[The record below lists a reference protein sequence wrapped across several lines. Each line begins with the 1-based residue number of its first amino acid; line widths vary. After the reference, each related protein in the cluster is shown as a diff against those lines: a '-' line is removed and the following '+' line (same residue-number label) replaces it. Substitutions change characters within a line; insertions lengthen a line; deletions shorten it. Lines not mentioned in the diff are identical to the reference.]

1 MMSLSKEQI
10 QKIDM
15 MINSGNKVEAIKQLI
30 EYTGWGLLEAKT
42 YVDNFNAAEEMNK
55 AISMPGEK
63 FIKTVEA
70 DIENSIMKIEGSFK
84 IVGKGTV
91 VTGILNA
98 PISVGKFVVINNKQY
113 EIQGIESNK
122 QIIYSANAGMAVGLL
137 LKGSTDTFQNGDSV
151 ISVAKAETASKQN
164 HCNSCGGELEK
175 DGNVY
180 VCKQCGEVFKNEYAA
195 EHGNIEVHKK
205 VKKTA
210 VNFSEEK
217 TERLNNLY
225 TIARRAKDNDDAG
238 QAEKYYD
245 MILAEDPN
253 SWEAVFYTTFFN
265 VSQCKIGEIAMAADK
280 LENSLNS
287 VFDLIDEYA
296 QDETTAITDVYTKT
310 KSFADLLY
318 SNAQSHY
325 ARFKDTSNSISE
337 FLTRCN
343 SIYLLLCEL
352 GDQLEKRYILNPAI
366 GNMCANVWK
375 RGIEI
380 RLNYRFW
387 DEASKQK
394 ILSYSDKVKK
404 YDPSYQGV
412 NFNSGGCYVATC
424 VYGSYNCPQVWTLRR
439 YRDNTLAKTWHG
451 RAFIHTY
458 YAISPTIVKWFGN
471 TTWFKK
477 LWRGKLDKM
486 VRNLN
491 NDGVSN
497 APYEDR
503 SW

>member
-1 MMSLSKEQI
+1 
-10 QKIDM
+10 
-15 MINSGNKVEAIKQLI
+15 
-30 EYTGWGLLEAKT
+30 
-42 YVDNFNAAEEMNK
+42 MNK
-55 AISMPGEK
+55 YTCPVCGYSVNGDNPPTSCPKCGVPGEK

-70 DIENSIMKIEGSFK
+70 DIENLIMKIESSFK
-84 IVGKGTV
+84 VVGKGTV

-98 PISVGKFVVINNKQY
+98 PISVGKFVVINNRQY

-122 QIIYSANAGMAVGLL
+122 QIIYLANAGMAVGLL

-151 ISVAKAETASKQN
+151 ISAAKAENASKQN
-164 HCNSCGGELEK
+164 HCNSCGGDLEK

-180 VCKQCGEVFKNEYAA
+180 ICKQCGEVFKNEYTA

-253 SWEAVFYTTFFN
+253 SWEAVYYTTYFN
-265 VSQCKIGEIAMAADK
+265 VAQCVIGQISSAAVK
-280 LENSLNS
+280 LENCLKS

-296 QDETTAITDVYTKT
+296 QDESAAITDVYMKT
-310 KSFADLLY
+310 KSFADLLF

-325 ARFKDTSNSISE
+325 SRFSDTTGSSSEYFDRCIAIS
-337 FLTRCN
+337 
-343 SIYLLLCEL
+343 SLLFEL
-352 GDQLEKRYILNPAI
+352 ANQLEKIYINQPAI
-366 GNMCANVWK
+366 GTMCAGAWK
-375 RGIEI
+375 NGIEI
-380 RLNYRFW
+380 RIKFPCDADTQN
-387 DEASKQK
+387 K
-394 ILSYSDKVKK
+394 ILAYSEKVKK
-404 YDPSYQGV
+404 YDVSYQGV
-412 NFNSGGCYVATC
+412 TFKSGGCYVATC

>member
-1 MMSLSKEQI
+1 MRK
-10 QKIDM
+10 KI
-15 MINSGNKVEAIKQLI
+15 IGNEIKRNEVI
-30 EYTGWGLLEAKT
+30 C
-42 YVDNFNAAEEMNK
+42 MNK
-55 AISMPGEK
+55 YTCPVCGYSVNGDNPPTSCPKCGVPGEK

-70 DIENSIMKIEGSFK
+70 DIENLIMKIEGSFK
-84 IVGKGTV
+84 VVGKGTV

-98 PISVGKFVVINNKQY
+98 PISVGKFVVINNRQY

-151 ISVAKAETASKQN
+151 ISAAKAENASKQN

-180 VCKQCGEVFKNEYAA
+180 VCKQCGEVFKNEYTA
-195 EHGNIEVHKK
+195 EHGNIEVHKESVFPASSTSANMPQTPDDIAYKLLNAGYQDRK
-205 VKKTA
+205 VEAIKILR
-210 VNFSEEK
+210 EK
-217 TERLNNLY
+217 TGLGLKE
-225 TIARRAKDNDDAG
+225 AKDVIDRVFASAG
-238 QAEKYYD
+238 YGA
-245 MILAEDPN
+245 
-253 SWEAVFYTTFFN
+253 YTP
-265 VSQCKIGEIAMAADK
+265 
-280 LENSLNS
+280 
-287 VFDLIDEYA
+287 A
-296 QDETTAITDVYTKT
+296 QTQ
-310 KSFADLLY
+310 KS
-318 SNAQSHY
+318 S
-325 ARFKDTSNSISE
+325 
-337 FLTRCN
+337 
-343 SIYLLLCEL
+343 
-352 GDQLEKRYILNPAI
+352 
-366 GNMCANVWK
+366 
-375 RGIEI
+375 
-380 RLNYRFW
+380 
-387 DEASKQK
+387 
-394 ILSYSDKVKK
+394 
-404 YDPSYQGV
+404 
-412 NFNSGGCYVATC
+412 GCYVATC

-477 LWRGKLDKM
+477 LWRSKLDKM

>member
-1 MMSLSKEQI
+1 MMSLTKEQI

-30 EYTGWGLLEAKT
+30 EYTGWGGLEAKT
-42 YVDNFNAAEEMNK
+42 YIDNFNAAEEMNK
-55 AISMPGEK
+55 AISVPGEK
-63 FIKTVEA
+63 LC
-70 DIENSIMKIEGSFK
+70 G
-84 IVGKGTV
+84 
-91 VTGILNA
+91 
-98 PISVGKFVVINNKQY
+98 
-113 EIQGIESNK
+113 
-122 QIIYSANAGMAVGLL
+122 
-137 LKGSTDTFQNGDSV
+137 
-151 ISVAKAETASKQN
+151 
-164 HCNSCGGELEK
+164 SCGGELEK

-180 VCKQCGEVFKNEYAA
+180 VCKQCGEVFKNEYAV
-195 EHGNIEVHKK
+195 EHGNVEVHKK

-253 SWEAVFYTTFFN
+253 SWEAVYYTTYFN
-265 VSQCKIGEIAMAADK
+265 VTQCVIRQISSAASK
-280 LENSLNS
+280 LENCLNS

-296 QDETTAITDVYTKT
+296 QDESAAITDVYMKT
-310 KSFADLLY
+310 KSFADLLF

-325 ARFKDTSNSISE
+325 SRFRDTNGSLSEYFDRCIAIS
-337 FLTRCN
+337 
-343 SIYLLLCEL
+343 SLLFEL
-352 GDQLEKRYILNPAI
+352 ANQLEKRYINQPAI
-366 GNMCANVWK
+366 GTMCAGAWK
-375 RGIEI
+375 NGIKLRI
-380 RLNYRFW
+380 KFPCDADTQN
-387 DEASKQK
+387 K
-394 ILSYSDKVKK
+394 ILAYSEKIKK
-404 YDPSYQGV
+404 YDASYQGV
-412 NFNSGGCYVATC
+412 TFKSGGCYVATC

-439 YRDNTLAKTWHG
+439 YRDNTLAKTWYG

-486 VRNLN
+486 VRKLN
-491 NDGVSN
+491 NKGVEN
-497 APYEDR
+497 TPYTDR
-503 SW
+503 SWK